1 MGPREIR
8 TWNINSAGVWPDF
21 WKKAR
26 FSPFRPQREFR
37 HVWGVKIGVFGH
49 GESIFEVF
57 RPTRGPLGPQN
68 SKNTQKR
75 AIFFSYLALA
85 RQDPGWF
92 RVFIAYSCS
101 HREYRSNGVSH
112 SPNPGLE
119 PPPNG
124 PQSWVGVNFGP
135 KRPQKSIIGP
145 KMALF
150 FRVDPWDF
158 TVPLGYR
165 MPHVHLKF
173 EPNPPKNARE
183 MAKKPFFLWFF
194 FSYLALAR
202 QDPGWFRVF
211 ITYSCS
217 HRAYGSNGVWHPPN
231 LAGEPPLKWPQ
242 SWSGRD
248 FGVKM
253 TPKGLKKLQ
262 TGGD

>member
-1 MGPREIR
+1 MILFHKKCHQLYQKFVFGGVGPREIR

-119 PPPNG
+119 PPPK
-124 PQSWVGVNFGP
+124 WAP
-135 KRPQKSIIGP
+135 K
-145 KMALF
+145 
-150 FRVDPWDF
+150 
-158 TVPLGYR
+158 LGGGE
-165 MPHVHLKF
+165 F
-173 EPNPPKNARE
+173 WT
-183 MAKKPFFLWFF
+183 KK
-194 FSYLALAR
+194 
-202 QDPGWFRVF
+202 
-211 ITYSCS
+211 
-217 HRAYGSNGVWHPPN
+217 
-231 LAGEPPLKWPQ
+231 
-242 SWSGRD
+242 
-248 FGVKM
+248 
-253 TPKGLKKLQ
+253 TPKINYRAQNG
-262 TGGD
+262 TFF